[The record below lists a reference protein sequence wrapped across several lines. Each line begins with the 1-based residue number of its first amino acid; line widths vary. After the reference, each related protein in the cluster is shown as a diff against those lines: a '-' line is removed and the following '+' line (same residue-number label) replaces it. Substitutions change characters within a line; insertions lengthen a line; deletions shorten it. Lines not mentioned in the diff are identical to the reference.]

1 VSPGPD
7 VPDDVDMP
15 GGNGFDAPSSNGF
28 DAPDA
33 TSDGSAR
40 VEGNGHPAPITA
52 GPGLAPALRG
62 RWIVPLGIVSA
73 ATGVMM
79 FLGVLAGGLVGLA
92 LGLGD
97 PQAGIPAVL
106 GLLAGAV
113 AGIVIGSR
121 VAIGMSGGGDD
132 RLRPMVAGGLL
143 GLVATVGLSALGAKS
158 AFLLL
163 YGAALLAPGIGAGIG
178 DRVALAR
185 TMRDARR

>member
-1 VSPGPD
+1 
-7 VPDDVDMP
+7 
-15 GGNGFDAPSSNGF
+15 
-28 DAPDA
+28 
-33 TSDGSAR
+33 
-40 VEGNGHPAPITA
+40 
-52 GPGLAPALRG
+52 
-62 RWIVPLGIVSA
+62 VPLGIVSA

-79 FLGVLAGGLVGLA
+79 FVGVLAGGLVGLA

-143 GLVATVGLSALGAKS
+143 GLVATVGLSALAAKS